1 VDREHNEFVLFQNI
15 GYTHSEWAFLDNKGQ
30 WKAGKL
36 QWPFYKNDSVT
47 PFKAEQNRVNYPSV
61 ILRNREVH
69 FFGNSSVNTW
79 SRMQTLDDFKKT
91 GINNPDG
98 LDGRKIGGGGRFRII
113 HYSWTRDITKAP
125 FAPWLE
131 VNSTFE
137 NGGTMSA
144 SDMWLG
150 LDGTAHLLWSTSPIA
165 LEYRDKYFPD
175 FKRTWGL
182 WYAQIK
188 EGKIILKKPLLE
200 TGEGVPKTSQND
212 LLENYTISAGRFQ
225 VLPGGRLMVIF
236 FISGRDK
243 QGKSRSE
250 NRIMEVYQDGTA
262 SQSELI
268 PLKYPLSLYFT
279 ATPRGGSLP
288 SETIDLVGRPAT
300 QSGNNQ
306 KAQVRYAKIR
316 CNLGW

>member
-1 VDREHNEFVLFQNI
+1 
-15 GYTHSEWAFLDNKGQ
+15 
-30 WKAGKL
+30 
-36 QWPFYKNDSVT
+36 
-47 PFKAEQNRVNYPSV
+47 
-61 ILRNREVH
+61 
-69 FFGNSSVNTW
+69 
-79 SRMQTLDDFKKT
+79 M
-91 GINNPDG
+91 
-98 LDGRKIGGGGRFRII
+98 
-113 HYSWTRDITKAP
+113 
-125 FAPWLE
+125 
-131 VNSTFE
+131 
-137 NGGTMSA
+137 
-144 SDMWLG
+144 
-150 LDGTAHLLWSTSPIA
+150 
-165 LEYRDKYFPD
+165 
-175 FKRTWGL
+175 

-212 LLENYTISAGRFQ
+212 LLDNYTISFGRFH

-262 SQSELI
+262 SQSEVI

-316 CNLGW
+316 CNMGW